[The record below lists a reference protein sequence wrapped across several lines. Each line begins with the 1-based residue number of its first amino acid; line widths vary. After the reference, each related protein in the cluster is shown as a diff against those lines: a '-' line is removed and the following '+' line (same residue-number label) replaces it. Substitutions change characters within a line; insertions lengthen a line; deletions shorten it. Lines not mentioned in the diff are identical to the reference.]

1 LPARAAKR
9 RTRVPGEANRSIY
22 FRTDATGRKVY
33 EVGYRS
39 ATGSQSFK
47 TVGFKIT
54 EARAERDRLLGLRVK
69 IANVRLTFGKAA
81 DNWLANEVVN
91 LAPRTGDYYRER
103 LKHLRSVWGRR
114 RLDRI
119 TTADA
124 SLLVAD
130 LRADGFSESTIN
142 GTLITAGRVYRYAK
156 AELSWSGDNPI
167 ELMSRSSRARL
178 AETPPRRIFDPAE
191 LDSTITAARE
201 PWRTIFVLTA
211 TTGARQ
217 SEIAAL
223 VWDDLDIANVDEA
236 SVSFEF
242 QLDRKTGKR
251 VRLKTPE
258 SRRTI
263 ELPQF
268 VAVLL
273 AELKARSQFSRLDQ
287 FVFATR
293 TGEAIRQRNL
303 SRELRKAQVAAVDAK
318 GRPTFPL
325 LHVLDE
331 DGDPV
336 KPPRN
341 TIPSWHS
348 LRHSAASE
356 AIHAGDSVEE
366 VSWRLGHKNSI
377 TTARIYTHELKSAK
391 RSAERRAKLD
401 TRYGGRWQQLAADDL
416 SSDQPASATDG
427 AEVVDLQAKRGRRQ

>member
-1 LPARAAKR
+1 VK
-9 RTRVPGEANRSIY
+9 GEANRSIY
-22 FRTDATGRKVY
+22 ERKDASGRTVY
-33 EVGYRS
+33 EVGFRTAS
-39 ATGSQSFK
+39 GSQSFK

-54 EARAERDRLLGLRVK
+54 EARAERDRILGTGVK

-81 DNWLANEVVN
+81 DAWLGQQVVN
-91 LAPRTGDYYRER
+91 LAPRTRDYYRER
-103 LKHLRSVWGRR
+103 LAHIRPVWGRR
-114 RLDRI
+114 RLDQI

-124 SLLVAD
+124 SRLVAD
-130 LRADGFSESTIN
+130 LRAKGFSESTIN
-142 GTLITAGRVYRYAK
+142 GALITAGRVYRFAK
-156 AELSWSGDNPI
+156 GEMNWRGDNPI
-167 ELMSRSSRARL
+167 ELMDRSNRARL
-178 AETPPRRIFDPAE
+178 AETPPRRIFTPAE
-191 LDSTITAARE
+191 LDATIAAATGT
-201 PWRTIFVLTA
+201 WRTIFVLTA

-223 VWDDLDIANVDEA
+223 VWDDLDIADVDEA
-236 SVSFEF
+236 SVRFEF
-242 QLDRKTGKR
+242 QLDRKTGER

-263 ELPQF
+263 ELPRF
-268 VAVLL
+268 VAVML
-273 AELKARSQFSRLDQ
+273 AEHKASSRFSKPAH

-293 TGEAIRQRNL
+293 TGKAISQRNL
-303 SRELRKAQVAAVDAK
+303 ARELRVAQTAATDSK

-325 LHVLDE
+325 LHVKDE
-331 DGDPV
+331 DGEVV

-341 TIPSWHS
+341 SIPSWHS

-401 TRYGGRWQQLAADDL
+401 SRYGNRWQQVAAADL
-416 SSDQPASATDG
+416 SRDQSASTG
-427 AEVVDLQAKRGRRQ
+427 TEAEVVDCRQSAVGVSRPQSPAPNL

>member
-1 LPARAAKR
+1 LPTKR
-9 RTRVPGEANRSIY
+9 RTRVPGEQNRSIY
-22 FRTDATGRKVY
+22 FRLDAAGKKVY

-47 TVGFKIT
+47 TVGPKVT
-54 EARAERDRLLGLRVK
+54 EARTERDRLLGSRVK

-81 DNWLANEVVN
+81 DAWLEQQVVN
-91 LAPRTGDYYRER
+91 LADRTQDYYRER
-103 LKHLRSVWGRR
+103 LAHIRPVWGRR
-114 RLDRI
+114 RMDQI

-124 SLLVAD
+124 ARLVAD
-130 LRADGFSESTIN
+130 LRAAGMSESTIN
-142 GTLITAGRVYRYAK
+142 GTLLTAGRVYRFAK
-156 AELSWSGDNPI
+156 GRLSWSGDNPI
-167 ELMSRSSRARL
+167 ELLDSSDRARL
-178 AETPPRRIFDPAE
+178 TETPPRRIFARPE
-191 LDSTITAARE
+191 LDATIAATRE
-201 PWRTIFVLTA
+201 PWRTIFILTA

-236 SVSFEF
+236 SIRFEF

-273 AELKARSQFSRLDQ
+273 AELKARSQYSRPDQ

-303 SRELRKAQVAAVDAK
+303 SRELRAAQTRAVDAK
-318 GRPTFPL
+318 GRPIFPL
-325 LHVLDE
+325 LHVKDD
-331 DGDPV
+331 DGNRV
-336 KPPRN
+336 NPPRN
-341 TIPSWHS
+341 SIPSWHS

-356 AIHAGDSVEE
+356 AIHDGESIEDVAD
-366 VSWRLGHKNSI
+366 RLGHKNTII
-377 TTARIYTHELKSAK
+377 TETIYRHEIKSAK
-391 RSAERRAKLD
+391 RSAERRARLD
-401 TRYGGRWQQLAADDL
+401 TRYGGWQQLAAADL
-416 SSDQPASATDG
+416 SLDQPASATDG